1 MSAGISPKL
10 PIVVSKAGGCV
21 GPNTTL
27 SENTKQNLKNLLLT
41 SPGERVMI
49 PDFGVGIRNYL
60 FENESTEVVAE
71 LQNRI
76 ATQVETYMPM
86 IVLVD
91 LNVSIQ
97 EHVLN
102 IRVVYGISGVLSS
115 DVLDLSLD
123 VNSIR

>member
-1 MSAGISPKL
+1 
-10 PIVVSKAGGCV
+10 
-21 GPNTTL
+21 
-27 SENTKQNLKNLLLT
+27 
-41 SPGERVMI
+41 MI

-91 LNVSIQ
+91 LDVSIQ